1 MPRNPNKRRCQTPGC
16 NAWAMRCL
24 PGSKIS
30 VPANHCRSH
39 MDHILGPH
47 RSGAPKRNL
56 NALKTGRYANPLSRE
71 NLELTAHA
79 IAQHPHQIA
88 EILSGHID
96 LLHSR
101 IGDSYLTLL
110 VVGRLTEQLSAFVA
124 DQCFHLE
131 LADFLT
137 SCHGQPAT
145 RVPSRYGSHH
155 LEARPPLRSNRPSR
169 PPSRS
174 N

>member
-1 MPRNPNKRRCQTPGC
+1 
-16 NAWAMRCL
+16 
-24 PGSKIS
+24 
-30 VPANHCRSH
+30 

-79 IAQHPHQIA
+79 IAQHPNQIA

-131 LADFLT
+131 LADFLETLPPASRLSMET
-137 SCHGQPAT
+137 SIWKHALPFD
-145 RVPSRYGSHH
+145 
-155 LEARPPLRSNRPSR
+155 PLNRLVLLRGVINGTASK
-169 PPSRS
+169 
-174 N
+174 